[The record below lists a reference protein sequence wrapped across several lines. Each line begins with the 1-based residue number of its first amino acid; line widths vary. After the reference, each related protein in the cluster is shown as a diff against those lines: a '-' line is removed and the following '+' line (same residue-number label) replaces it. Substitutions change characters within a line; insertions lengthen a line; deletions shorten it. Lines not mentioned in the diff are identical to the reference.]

1 MNKYLALSLSFFKT
15 GLFTFG
21 GGLAMLPI
29 IEREMVEKKQWITEN
44 EMTDIV
50 AIAEATPGVIAV
62 NMATFV
68 GYKVGKFW
76 GALLA
81 TVAVAV
87 PSFLIIFGI
96 SFVIDWFLGLEYVGY
111 AFMGI
116 RCAVAILIMR
126 AAFKLFKKAQ
136 KNYLSYILMAI
147 SITIMLLIPSLSV
160 IYIILFG
167 AFVGLIERIII
178 INKQKK
184 QEIINQDALPKE
196 DAGDDHV
203 D

>member
-29 IEREMVEKKQWITEN
+29 IEREMVEKKKWITES

-81 TVAVAV
+81 TLSVVL

-96 SFVIDWFLGLEYVGY
+96 SFVIEWFLGLEYVRY

-126 AAFKLFKKAQ
+126 AAFKLFKKLQ
-136 KNYLSYILMAI
+136 KNYLSYILIAL

-167 AFVGLIERIII
+167 ALVGLIERIVI

-184 QEIINQDALPKE
+184 KEALVKQELPQE
-196 DAGDDHV
+196 EEGDNHDN
-203 D
+203 